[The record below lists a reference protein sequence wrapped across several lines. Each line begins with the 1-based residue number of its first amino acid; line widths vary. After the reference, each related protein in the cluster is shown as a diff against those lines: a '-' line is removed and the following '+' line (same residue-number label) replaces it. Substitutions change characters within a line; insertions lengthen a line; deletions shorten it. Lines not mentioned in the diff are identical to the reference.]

1 MVYGLVQF
9 SRSHS
14 TAHVSVLEH
23 GMEKS
28 LMLKNTKTVHKP
40 CAVLWCQILRFCP
53 GKLRLVNDF

>member
-23 GMEKS
+23 GMEKKFNVEKYENRAQA
-28 LMLKNTKTVHKP
+28 LRCTLVP
-40 CAVLWCQILRFCP
+40 DFAILSRQTP
-53 GKLRLVNDF
+53 SSE